1 MAHSLILTTLVVK
14 IVITLYF
21 CCQTSHE
28 MTSKRLWTYPLS
40 SRKTVRIAGVAVM
53 AALSVIMQCLPPL
66 FLTPWWMRI
75 DFVAVPWVLC
85 WLLFGLDAA
94 LLSAAVSIPLVGFI
108 GPFAGGW
115 VGMVMK
121 FVASVWMFVV
131 PSLFVRKWGLERFLS
146 SKSLLAAS
154 GALAVLVRG
163 VVCVLFNLYFAI
175 PVFFGMTP
183 KEVIQFFTNP
193 RFQSFLARSLGLIGF
208 TAYFAEVVFWNT
220 VQGVIDLYVS
230 LALAAVIVRKL

>member
-1 MAHSLILTTLVVK
+1 
-14 IVITLYF
+14 
-21 CCQTSHE
+21 
-28 MTSKRLWTYPLS
+28 
-40 SRKTVRIAGVAVM
+40 
-53 AALSVIMQCLPPL
+53 
-66 FLTPWWMRI
+66 
-75 DFVAVPWVLC
+75 
-85 WLLFGLDAA
+85 
-94 LLSAAVSIPLVGFI
+94 
-108 GPFAGGW
+108 
-115 VGMVMK
+115 MK

-146 SKSLLAAS
+146 SKSLLATS

-193 RFQSFLARSLGLIGF
+193 KFQSFLARSLGLIGF

-220 VQGVIDLYVS
+220 VQGMIDLYVS
-230 LALAAVIVRKL
+230 LALAAVIVRRL